1 MCYINLRTTV
11 NLKSSV
17 VQFSEYIAVAAVVPQ
32 IPHRAFV
39 GNIPDFRV
47 HRFVRVT
54 PRGDGM
60 VAVRESVD
68 KAENITCVRKCK
80 LFARLRLYSSLRPFR
95 SAKQIINAIADIYV
109 MKNFAAKLHY
119 LVTYLY
125 TVSQKKQDT

>member
-1 MCYINLRTTV
+1 M

-68 KAENITCVRKCK
+68 KAENITCVR
-80 LFARLRLYSSLRPFR
+80 
-95 SAKQIINAIADIYV
+95 
-109 MKNFAAKLHY
+109 
-119 LVTYLY
+119 
-125 TVSQKKQDT
+125 